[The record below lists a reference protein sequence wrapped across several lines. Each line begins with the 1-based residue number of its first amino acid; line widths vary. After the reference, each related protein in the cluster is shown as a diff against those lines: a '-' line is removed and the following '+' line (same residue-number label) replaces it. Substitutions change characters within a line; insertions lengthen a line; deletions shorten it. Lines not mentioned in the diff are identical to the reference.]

1 MIAHRI
7 HSIKDK
13 NDKHAKKYKE
23 IIEHLWKKVDVCDGY
38 TSYTSSKIKQYY
50 QVSMQ
55 FIDHR
60 YTQKG
65 CRVSGY
71 KF

>member
-23 IIEHLWKKVDVCDGY
+23 IIEHLYKKSGCLWRLHILHKLENKAVL
-38 TSYTSSKIKQYY
+38 SSFYAIYW
-50 QVSMQ
+50 S
-55 FIDHR
+55 
-60 YTQKG
+60 
-65 CRVSGY
+65 
-71 KF
+71 